1 MDGDLLYI
9 EKAIKEDKIDY
20 VVMGTEGAAGWS
32 TFFWELIRVRSR
44 WYWSAYFCI
53 PHKQNLKNRNNRVY
67 DPI

>member
-32 TFFWELIRVRSR
+32 TFFG
-44 WYWSAYFCI
+44 
-53 PHKQNLKNRNNRVY
+53 N
-67 DPI
+67 